1 MRLSAAMRRSVAV
14 SLDTQLLPG
23 TRVQW
28 KAEGLTGRVRD
39 VSLSFDG
46 ANLELCGVSVRWDT
60 TRVSV
65 APRQRGIS
73 DDTFGADELHMLEI
87 LP

>member
-1 MRLSAAMRRSVAV
+1 MRRSVAV

-23 TRVQW
+23 TRVCW
-28 KAEGLTGRVRD
+28 KRPFGDGELGTVRD

-46 ANLELCGVSVRWDT
+46 KGLELAGVFVAWDDPELPADSFC
-60 TRVSV
+60 V
-65 APRQRGIS
+65 
-73 DDTFGADELHMLEI
+73 DELHMLEI

>member
-23 TRVQW
+23 TRVRWTSQ
-28 KAEGLTGRVRD
+28 GLTGRVRG

-46 ANLELCGVSVRWDT
+46 ANLDFDGVFVRWDV
-60 TRVSV
+60 RR
-65 APRQRGIS
+65 P
-73 DDTFGADELHMLEI
+73 DDSFCADELHMLEVM
-87 LP
+87 P